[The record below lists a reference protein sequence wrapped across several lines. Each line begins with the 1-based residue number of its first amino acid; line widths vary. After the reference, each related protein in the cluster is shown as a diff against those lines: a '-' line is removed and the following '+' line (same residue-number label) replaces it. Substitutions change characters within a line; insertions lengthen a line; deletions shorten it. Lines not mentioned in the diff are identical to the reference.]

1 MGFFENLKK
10 KRALQ
15 KLEHQVESNPTP
27 SNMATLS
34 ERYVQMGQIDKAF
47 EISQQGVEAFP
58 NSEKMIRTFKYVKKL
73 QLQGKIR
80 SLTEII
86 QKNPNPTSYGQLAMI
101 YKDLG
106 ETHKAVEICNDLT
119 SKFPLSENSYLI
131 IGEIRYQ
138 RFHEDLLAK
147 DGQIAIENL
156 EKALELNESNYKAL
170 LLSAEIYIEIGSL
183 PPAAK
188 NLNQILEFAPT
199 DERVRRLKDESEAL
213 IAEQGSESADDLEW
227 LFIQVENRRQ
237 FTNIIRGM
245 DAEKMI
251 IPIAGPSKSQG
262 DINEEEVRRQV
273 NKLSKMPGLI
283 GAIAMNKN
291 TGAIIADRI
300 VLRVKK
306 EDLDGVIK
314 TIYRI
319 SHNACLRMDVGGFMN
334 GIIQGPFGHLH
345 LLQVEGILLAVL
357 TDNQTKAEITD
368 RSLQELVPALANAV
382 SLRR

>member
-15 KLEHQVESNPTP
+15 KLERQVETSPTP
-27 SNMATLS
+27 SNMATLA
-34 ERYVQMGQIDKAF
+34 ERYVHLGQIDKAF

-58 NSEKMIRTFKYVKKL
+58 NSEKILRTFRYVKKL

-80 SLTEII
+80 ALNEII
-86 QKNPNPTSYGQLAMI
+86 GKNPNPTSYGQLAMI

-106 ETHKAVEICNDLT
+106 ETHKAVDICNDLT

-147 DGQIAIENL
+147 DGQLAIENL

-170 LLSAEIYIEIGSL
+170 LLSAEIYVEIGAL
-183 PPAAK
+183 
-188 NLNQILEFAPT
+188 NLALRNLEIILQFAPT
-199 DERVRRLKDESEAL
+199 DERVRRLRDEAR
-213 IAEQGSESADDLEW
+213 ESDAPDVDPEEIEW

-237 FTNIIRGM
+237 FTNIIRGLE
-245 DAEKMI
+245 AEKLI
-251 IPIAGPSKSQG
+251 VSVAGPSAEQF
-262 DINEEEVRRQV
+262 DINEEMVRRQV
-273 NKLSKMPGLI
+273 NRLAKMPGLI

-291 TGAIIADRI
+291 DGNIIADRI

-306 EDLDGVIK
+306 DDFDNVIK
-314 TIYRI
+314 KIYRE
-319 SHNACLRMDVGGFMN
+319 SHNACLRMDVGGFGN

-345 LLQVEGILLAVL
+345 LVQIEGILLAVL
-357 TDNQTKAEITD
+357 TDNQTKADLTD
-368 RSLQELVPALANAV
+368 RTIQELVPALANAV
-382 SLRR
+382 TARR

>member
-1 MGFFENLKK
+1 MSFFENLKK

-15 KLEHQVESNPTP
+15 KLEGQVESNPTP
-27 SNMATLS
+27 SNMATLA
-34 ERYVQMGQIDKAF
+34 ERYVQTGQIDKAF

-58 NSEKMIRTFKYVKKL
+58 NSEKMLRTFKYVKKL

-80 SLTEII
+80 SLNEII
-86 QKNPNPTSYGQLAMI
+86 ARNPNPTSYGQLAMI

-106 ETHKAVEICNDLT
+106 ETHKAVDICNDLT
-119 SKFPLSENSYLI
+119 TKFPLSENSYLI

-147 DGQIAIENL
+147 DGMVSIENL
-156 EKALELNESNYKAL
+156 EKALKLNESNYKAL
-170 LLSAEIYIEIGSL
+170 LLAAEIYIEIGSL
-183 PPAAK
+183 SPAIK
-188 NLNQILEFAPT
+188 NLGQILEFAPT
-199 DERVRRLKDESEAL
+199 DDRVRRLKEEAEAL
-213 IAEQGSESADDLEW
+213 LAEQGEDSPEDMEW

-237 FTNIIRGM
+237 FTNIIRGV
-245 DAEKMI
+245 DSEKMI
-251 IPIAGPSKSQG
+251 ISVSGPSKAG
-262 DINEEEVRRQV
+262 AEINEEEVRRQV
-273 NKLSKMPGLI
+273 NRLSKMPGLI
-283 GAIAMNKN
+283 AAIAMNKN
-291 TGAIIADRI
+291 TGSIIADRI

-306 EDLDGVIK
+306 EELDNVVK
-314 TIYRI
+314 TIFRV
-319 SHNACLRMDVGGFMN
+319 SQNACLRMDVGAFEG

-368 RSLQELVPALANAV
+368 RTIMDLVPSLINAV